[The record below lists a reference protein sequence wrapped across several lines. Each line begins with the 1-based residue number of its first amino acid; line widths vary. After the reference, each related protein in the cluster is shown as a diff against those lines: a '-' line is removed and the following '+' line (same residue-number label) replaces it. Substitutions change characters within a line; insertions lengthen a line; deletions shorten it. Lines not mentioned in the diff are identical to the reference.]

1 MTISKDTGIRWT
13 ILALFFLSG
22 ACGLVY
28 EVVWMRMLTL
38 VFGATAFATA
48 AILASFFAGL
58 ALGSLVFGRVA
69 DRSSNPLRL
78 YALLEAGVGVMAFL
92 MPLVFAGLTHVYVGV
107 ARGLDLGYYPLSL
120 VRFVLSFLV
129 LLVPTTLMGGTL
141 PVIVKYFVSRKGAVG
156 WDVGR
161 LYAVNTFGAVV
172 GTVAAGFFLILFL
185 GVKEAAYLAGAVNL
199 LVAAAV
205 YGLSRVAA
213 PAAQAAAGSS
223 AEAGSMPVPEP
234 ADEPDAAPSP
244 AEEEPFLS
252 PGHVRLALW
261 AVGLSGLCA
270 LALEVLWTRA
280 LVYYLDNSTHA
291 FTTMLTAFL
300 LGIGLGSALI
310 ARFIDGR
317 RSPLA
322 LFGAIEVLVGVTAL
336 TAIPIL
342 ARSTPVMERLM
353 DFTPG
358 PMLHWRWAGL
368 RFLTSLTVM
377 LVPTVLM
384 GMTVPLVVKICARS
398 LDRLGTTLGQV
409 YSVNTLGGVVGSVAA
424 GFVLI
429 PLVGVR
435 VGSVVAGVLSMAI
448 GVVLFL
454 AEPSLRGRRLAKGGF
469 GLATFALGATAL
481 WAARDPL
488 VLSSFKERV
497 DKGEALFYKEGV
509 GSTVKVFKDQ
519 LGDKYVSIDG
529 FPVAGTSLGMLDAQ
543 QTLGNIPMLLS
554 DVPGARVNLIGFG
567 AGGASWEALQYDVSA
582 VHTVELVPA
591 VLEAAAWFPEINH
604 DVLNQPRYRAILNDG
619 RNYALVSEET
629 YDVISIDLTSP
640 KMAGNGS
647 LYTLEFYETLKD
659 RLSEDGL
666 VAQWLPFH
674 LLSDSEMRMTTA
686 TFMAAFPH
694 ATLWLSPIRH
704 HGLLVGTREKLELD
718 FEALSRKLEREGVRK
733 ELALLGIFEPMDVLA
748 WFVMGEERLAEYA
761 QGARLNTD
769 NHPYLEFTP
778 AMAYF
783 YTMGYV
789 TENLVEL
796 ARRRESVFPLLT
808 NTGATPDERSALAE
822 RVERRFQSSQ
832 HTLSGDLLYYLGRVD
847 DAQAEYST
855 ALSVDPED
863 KNWAHPFWSEQA
875 PMTPRWY

>member
-13 ILALFFLSG
+13 ILVLFFLSG

-69 DRSSNPLRL
+69 DRERNPLRL
-78 YALLEAGVGVMAFL
+78 YALLEAGVGVLAFL
-92 MPLVFAGLTHVYVGV
+92 MPVVFAGLTHVYVGV

-141 PVIVKYFVSRKGAVG
+141 PVIVKYFVSRKDAVG

-172 GTVAAGFFLILFL
+172 GTLAAGFFFILFL

-199 LVAAAV
+199 LIAATV
-205 YGLSRVAA
+205 FVLSRLAA
-213 PAAQAAAGSS
+213 PAAES
-223 AEAGSMPVPEP
+223 APTG
-234 ADEPDAAPSP
+234 DAAPATGPVPTIEAP
-244 AEEEPFLS
+244 APEAPVLS
-252 PGHVRLALW
+252 PGHARLALW

-310 ARFIDGR
+310 ARFIDER

-336 TAIPIL
+336 LAIPIL

-353 DFTPG
+353 EVTPG

-377 LVPTVLM
+377 LVPTILM

-409 YSVNTLGGVVGSVAA
+409 YSVNTVGGVVGSVVA

-435 VGSVVAGVLSMAI
+435 DGIVAAGVLSMAI
-448 GVVLFL
+448 GVTLFV
-454 AEPSLRGRRLAKGGF
+454 AEPSLRGRTLAKGGF
-469 GLATFALGATAL
+469 GLATVAFGAAAF

-488 VLSSFKERV
+488 ILSSFKERV
-497 DKGEALFYKEGV
+497 DKGEVLFYKEGV
-509 GSTVKVFKDQ
+509 GSTVKVFQDQ
-519 LGDKYVSIDG
+519 MGDKYVSIDG

-591 VLEAAAWFPEINH
+591 VLEAAKWFPEINH
-604 DVLNQPRYRAILNDG
+604 DVLNQPRYQAILNDG

-659 RLSEDGL
+659 RLSEKGL

-704 HGLLVGTREKLELD
+704 HGLLVGTRETLELD
-718 FEALSRKLEREGVRK
+718 FEALSRKLERDGVRR

-789 TENLVEL
+789 TENLYEL
-796 ARRRESVFPLLT
+796 VRRRESVWPLIV
-808 NTGATPDERSALAE
+808 NTGATQEEHIALAD
-822 RVERRFQSSQ
+822 RVQRRFESSQ
-832 HTLSGDLLYYLGRVD
+832 HTLSGDILFYMGRTA
-847 DAQAEYST
+847 DAQAEYSA
-855 ALSVDPED
+855 ALSIDPGD
-863 KNWAHPFWSEQA
+863 KNWAHPFWSEQS
-875 PMTPRWY
+875 PMAPRWY

>member
-1 MTISKDTGIRWT
+1 MPISRDNTLRWAVV
-13 ILALFFLSG
+13 ALFFLSG

-48 AILASFFAGL
+48 AILSSFFAGL

-69 DRSSNPLRL
+69 DRSPNPLRL
-78 YALLEAGVGVMAFL
+78 YALLEAGVGACAFL
-92 MPLVFAGLTHVYVGV
+92 MPLVFAGLTPVYVAL

-120 VRFVLSFLV
+120 ARFVLSFLV

-141 PVIVKYFVSRKGAVG
+141 PVIVKYFVSRREAVG

-185 GVKEAAYLAGAVNL
+185 GVKEAAYLAGTVNL
-199 LVAAAV
+199 VIAGVVFL
-205 YGLSRVAA
+205 LSRRVAEQVA
-213 PAAQAAAGSS
+213 S
-223 AEAGSMPVPEP
+223 PEP
-234 ADEPDAAPSP
+234 ATSP
-244 AEEEPFLS
+244 APAHPESGVPEGSPAAASSPEEPLLS
-252 PGHVRLALW
+252 PRHARLALW
-261 AVGLSGLCA
+261 AVGVSGLCA

-322 LFGAIEVLVGVTAL
+322 LFGVIEVLIGVSAL
-336 TAIPIL
+336 LAIPVL
-342 ARSTPVMERLM
+342 ARSTPVMAQM
-353 DFTPG
+353 IGATPG

-368 RFLTSLTVM
+368 RFVTSLSVM
-377 LVPTVLM
+377 LVPTLLM
-384 GMTVPLVVKICARS
+384 GMTVPLVVKIYTRS
-398 LDRLGTTLGQV
+398 LDRLGTSLGRV
-409 YSVNTLGGVVGSVAA
+409 YFVNTAGGVLGSILA

-429 PLVGVR
+429 PLMGVQ
-435 VGSVVAGVLSMAI
+435 GSIVVASVLSMVL
-448 GVVLFL
+448 GVALFL
-454 AEPSLRGRRLAKGGF
+454 VEPALRGRAGAKGAF
-469 GLATFALGATAL
+469 GLATVAVGAVAL

-488 VLSSFKERV
+488 VLTSFKERV
-497 DKGEALFYKEGV
+497 DEGEVLFYEEGV
-509 GSTVKVFKDQ
+509 GSTVKVFRDPE
-519 LGDKYVSIDG
+519 GDKLVSIDG
-529 FPVAGTSLGMLDAQ
+529 FPVAGTSLDMLDAQ

-567 AGGASWEALQYDVSA
+567 AGGASWEVLQYDVSE
-582 VHTVELVPA
+582 VHTVELVPG
-591 VLEAAAWFPEINH
+591 VLKAAEWFPEINH
-604 DVLNQPRYRAILNDG
+604 DVLDQPRYRAILNDG
-619 RNYALVSEET
+619 RNYALVSEEK

-647 LYTLEFYETLKD
+647 LYTLDFYETVKERLTD
-659 RLSEDGL
+659 RGL

-694 ATLWLSPIRH
+694 TTLWLSPIRH
-704 HGLLVGTREKLELD
+704 HALLVGTPERLRID
-718 FEALSRKLEREGVRK
+718 FQALSAKVAREGVRK
-733 ELALLGIFEPMDVLA
+733 ELALLGVFEPMDVLA
-748 WFVMGEERLAEYA
+748 WFVMGEEQLAQYVE
-761 QGARLNTD
+761 GARLNTD

-789 TENLVEL
+789 THNLYEL
-796 ARRRESVFPLLT
+796 ARRRESVWPLLV
-808 NTGATPDERSALAE
+808 NTGATHEERSALGT
-822 RVERRFQSSQ
+822 RVQRRFEASQ
-832 HTLSGDLLYYLGRVD
+832 HTLSGDIFYYLGRLEEAR
-847 DAQAEYST
+847 AQYEE
-855 ALSVDPED
+855 ALAIDPDD
-863 KNWAHPFWSEQA
+863 KNWGHPFWVGYSPSTQW
-875 PMTPRWY
+875 WY